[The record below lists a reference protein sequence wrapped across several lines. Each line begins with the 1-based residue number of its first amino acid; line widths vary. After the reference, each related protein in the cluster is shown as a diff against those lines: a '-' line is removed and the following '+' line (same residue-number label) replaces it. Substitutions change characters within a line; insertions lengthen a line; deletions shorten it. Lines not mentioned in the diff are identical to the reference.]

1 MKNFA
6 FMTALAL
13 CVAGCTTQNKNNTA
27 METNSVIE
35 NIMTRTSI
43 RQFTAQPVSDEQ
55 VETLL
60 RCGLAA
66 PTAVNAQ
73 PWEFVVVRDR
83 AILDTLGQRY
93 PNTRISENVSVAIV
107 PCGNLEKTFKP
118 APDFWI
124 QDVSAA
130 TENIL
135 LAAHAMGLGAVWTG
149 VYPTD
154 KVAPVQALLNLPEHI
169 VPLCIIPVGYP
180 AEDPAPKDK
189 YKPEIIHYDRW

>member
-1 MKNFA
+1 MA
-6 FMTALAL
+6 AAVL
-13 CVAGCTTQNKNNTA
+13 CVVGCTNQHTNR

-35 NIMTRTSI
+35 NILTRTSI
-43 RQFTAQPVSDEQ
+43 RQFSAQPVTDEQ
-55 VETLL
+55 VDTLL

-66 PTAVNAQ
+66 PSAVNAQ
-73 PWEFVVVRDR
+73 PWEYVVVRDR
-83 AILDTLGQRY
+83 AILDTLAVRY
-93 PNTRISENVSVAIV
+93 PNTRISANVSVAIV
-107 PCGNLEKTFKP
+107 PCGNLNKAFSA

-154 KVAPVQALLNLPEHI
+154 KVAPVQQLLNLPAHI

-180 AEDPAPKDK
+180 AENPTPKDK
-189 YKPEIIHYDRW
+189 YKPELIHNDRW

>member
-1 MKNFA
+1 MKKYLLIA
-6 FMTALAL
+6 AAALSLA
-13 CVAGCTTQNKNNTA
+13 ACTTKNNNT
-27 METNSVIE
+27 MNTNPVIE
-35 NIMTRTSI
+35 NLLTRTSI
-43 RQFTAQPVSDEQ
+43 RQFAAQPVTDEQ
-55 VETLL
+55 VDTLL

-73 PWEFVVVRDR
+73 PWEFIVVRDR
-83 AILDTLGQRY
+83 AILDTLATRY

-107 PCGNLEKTFKP
+107 PCGNLEKTFKA

-154 KVAPVQALLNLPEHI
+154 KVAPVQQLLNLPEHI
-169 VPLCIIPVGYP
+169 IPLCIIPVGYP
-180 AEDPAPKDK
+180 AENPAPKDK

>member
-1 MKNFA
+1 MKKLLVIA
-6 FMTALAL
+6 AMALV
-13 CVAGCTTQNKNNTA
+13 VAGCTTKNDNG
-27 METNSVIE
+27 MEMNAVID

-43 RQFTAQPVSDEQ
+43 RQFAAQPVTDEQ

-73 PWEFVVVRDR
+73 PWEFIVVRDR
-83 AILDTLGQRY
+83 AILDTLGTRY

-107 PCGNLEKTFKP
+107 PCGNLEKAFSK

-154 KVAPVQALLNLPEHI
+154 KVVPVQQLMNLPEHI
-169 VPLCIIPVGYP
+169 IPLCIIPIGYP

>member
-1 MKNFA
+1 MKKS
-6 FMTALAL
+6 ALIAAL
-13 CVAGCTTQNKNNTA
+13 VLIVTGCSTPNKTNTC
-27 METNSVIE
+27 METNPAIE

-43 RQFTAQPVSDEQ
+43 RQFAAQPVTDEQ

-83 AILDTLGQRY
+83 AILDTLAARY

-107 PCGNLEKTFKP
+107 PCGNLEKTFSA

-154 KVAPVQALLNLPEHI
+154 KVAPVQQLLGLPHHI

-180 AEDPAPKDK
+180 AENPAPKDK

>member
-1 MKNFA
+1 MA
-6 FMTALAL
+6 TIAL
-13 CVAGCTTQNKNNTA
+13 CVASCANKNNNG

-73 PWEFVVVRDR
+73 PWDFVVVRDR
-83 AILDTLGQRY
+83 AILDTLGVRY

-107 PCGNLEKTFKP
+107 PCGNMEKTFKA

-154 KVAPVQALLNLPEHI
+154 KVAPVQQLLNLPAHI
-169 VPLCIIPVGYP
+169 IPLCIIPIGYP
-180 AEDPAPKDK
+180 AENPAPKDK
-189 YKPEIIHYDRW
+189 YKPENIHFDRW

>member
-1 MKNFA
+1 MKKYLLIA
-6 FMTALAL
+6 AAALSLA
-13 CVAGCTTQNKNNTA
+13 ACTTKNNNT
-27 METNSVIE
+27 MNTNPVIE
-35 NIMTRTSI
+35 NLLTRTSI
-43 RQFTAQPVSDEQ
+43 RQFAAQPVTDEQ
-55 VETLL
+55 VDTLL

-73 PWEFVVVRDR
+73 PWEFIVVRDR
-83 AILDTLGQRY
+83 AILDTLAVRY

-107 PCGNLEKTFKP
+107 PCGNLEKTFKA

-154 KVAPVQALLNLPEHI
+154 KVAPVQQLLNLPEHI
-169 VPLCIIPVGYP
+169 IPLCIIPVGYP
-180 AEDPAPKDK
+180 AENPAPKDK

>member
-1 MKNFA
+1 MA
-6 FMTALAL
+6 FSLA
-13 CVAGCTTQNKNNTA
+13 ACTTKNDNT

-43 RQFTAQPVSDEQ
+43 RQFTAQPVTDEQ
-55 VETLL
+55 VDTLL

-73 PWEFVVVRDR
+73 PWDFVVVRDR

-107 PCGNLEKTFKP
+107 PCGNLEKTFRA

-154 KVAPVQALLNLPEHI
+154 KVAPVQELLGLPEHI
-169 VPLCIIPVGYP
+169 IPLCIIPIGYP
-180 AEDPAPKDK
+180 AENPEPKDK